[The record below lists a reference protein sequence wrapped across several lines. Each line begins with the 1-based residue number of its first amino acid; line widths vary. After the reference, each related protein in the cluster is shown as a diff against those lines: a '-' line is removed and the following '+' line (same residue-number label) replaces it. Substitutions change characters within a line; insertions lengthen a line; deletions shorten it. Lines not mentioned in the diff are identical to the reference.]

1 MNEKFSDILF
11 SIIFNDKWSNGLLKF
26 INCIPDFTKNYS
38 YEYNENKIENN
49 SIVLF
54 ISDNSDENLK
64 ELNFIDYVS
73 GHFNTKFIIAYQK

>member
-11 SIIFNDKWSNGLLKF
+11 SIIFNDKISNGLLKF

-38 YEYNENKIENN
+38 YEYNENNIENN
-49 SIVLF
+49 SVDLF
-54 ISDNSDENLK
+54 SDNSDENLK

-73 GHFNTKFIIAYQK
+73 GHFNTKFIMAYQK